1 MARRQK
7 RQFVRVRVDLRVHV
21 TLDEATREQV
31 VPINGPVLP
40 GRLVDLS
47 AGGCQV
53 VVPTYVPRGAML
65 SVDFPA
71 DRLPMAISI
80 PSRVMNTRMVT
91 REPSYAL
98 GIRFEDPEDKVFLL
112 LEAFAADAEPA
123 DGAPNASAAP
133 ADVDEELPAWLRLL
147 IADGAVSRDLA
158 HRLQSEAGGDETR
171 LAALLTER
179 AGVAERE
186 IVLAR
191 AEHWRLPYLD
201 PSDYRIVASNHER
214 IPEPLARTHEVY
226 PLFVLDRTITL
237 LATQPPELTLLDQ
250 IRLQTGCEI
259 DVCITTPRDLRHLL
273 DWGYGGFENA
283 GRSES
288 ESDRIWSEVLAD
300 ASDAPA
306 VKLVNILLDQAA
318 MAGASDVHIDPE
330 QDTLR
335 VRFRVDGV
343 LREVPAPPKSMHS
356 AIVSRVKILA
366 RMDIAETRKPQDG
379 QFKFAAGGEE
389 IDVRVSTLPTTFG
402 EAVVLR
408 LLRSGNR
415 LLSLEELGM
424 KAGCLET
431 FDRLI
436 HMPHGMLLVTGPT
449 GSGKSTTLYSAL
461 TRLDRVRQSII
472 TLEDPV
478 EVRMPRIRQVPVN
491 PKAGL
496 TFAAGLRAI
505 LRQDPDVVM
514 VGEIRDRETA
524 DIALQAAL
532 TGHLLLSTL
541 HTNSS
546 AAAPARLLDMG
557 VPDFLVA
564 SALLGVLAQ
573 RLCRRLC
580 TNCARPCDAPP
591 EALKL
596 LLGDD
601 VPPGKYMK
609 AAGCKRCGQSGYD
622 GRVGIFELL
631 VIDEDI
637 RRAIL
642 DRASERRICEL
653 ARRSGMRLLLE
664 DGIDKVRRGLT
675 TAEELMRV
683 AGSVA
688 DQRLEPG
695 RLIELEDDPTT
706 PPADEAPSE
715 DPETYERLLRQWL
728 GHALTTT
735 S

>member
-1 MARRQK
+1 MARRQR
-7 RQFVRVRVDLRVHV
+7 RQFVRVHVDLRVHV
-21 TLDEATREQV
+21 TLDETTRQQV

-40 GRLVDLS
+40 ARLVDLS
-47 AGGCQV
+47 AGGCQA
-53 VVPTYVPRGAML
+53 VVPTYVPRGATL

-71 DRLPMAISI
+71 DKLLMAISI
-80 PSRVMNTRMVT
+80 PGHVMNTRMVT
-91 REPSYAL
+91 REPTYAL
-98 GIRFEDPEDKVFLL
+98 GIRFDDPERKVFLL
-112 LEAFAADAEPA
+112 LEALAADAEQSEPSTPA
-123 DGAPNASAAP
+123 PPPPQD
-133 ADVDEELPAWLRLL
+133 ADEALPAWLRLL
-147 IADGAVSRDLA
+147 VTDGALSRDLA
-158 HRLQSEAGGDETR
+158 HRLWSEAGGDESQ
-171 LAALLTER
+171 LASLLTER

-186 IVLAR
+186 VVLAR

-201 PSDYRIVASNHER
+201 PSDYRIVASNHDR

-226 PLFVLDRTITL
+226 PLFVLDQTITL

-259 DVCITTPRDLRHLL
+259 DVCLTAPRDLRHLL

-283 GRSES
+283 GRT
-288 ESDRIWSEVLAD
+288 ESDSDQLWSQVLAD

-343 LREVPAPPKSMHS
+343 LREVPAPPRSMHS

-379 QFKFAAGGEE
+379 QFKFAVGGEE

-424 KAGCLET
+424 EARCLET

-436 HMPHGMLLVTGPT
+436 HQPHGMLLVTGPT

-496 TFAAGLRAI
+496 TFAAGLRSI

-580 TNCARPCDAPP
+580 TNCAQPCQQPP

-596 LLGDD
+596 LLGEN

-609 AAGCKRCGQSGYD
+609 ATGCKRCGQSGYD

-642 DRASERRICEL
+642 ERASERRICEL
-653 ARRSGMRLLLE
+653 AHRNGMRLLLE
-664 DGIDKVRRGLT
+664 DGLDKVRRGLT
-675 TAEELMRV
+675 TFEELMRV
-683 AGSVA
+683 AGAVA
-688 DQRLEPG
+688 DERLELNLAVEPG
-695 RLIELEDDPTT
+695 DEPV
-706 PPADEAPSE
+706 PPRAEEAPSD
-715 DPETYERLLRQWL
+715 DPQTYERLLRQWL
-728 GHALTTT
+728 DHPLPA
-735 S
+735 SS

>member
-1 MARRQK
+1 MARRQR
-7 RQFVRVRVDLRVHV
+7 RQFVRLRVDLRVHV

-31 VPINGPVLP
+31 VPINGPIVP
-40 GRLVDLS
+40 ARLVDLS
-47 AGGCQV
+47 AGGCQLI
-53 VVPTYVPRGAML
+53 VPTFIPRNATV
-65 SVDFPA
+65 SVEIPA
-71 DRLPMAISI
+71 GELLMATSI
-80 PSRVMNTRMVT
+80 PARVMNARMVS

-98 GIRFEDPEDKVFLL
+98 GVRFEDPENKVFLV
-112 LEAFAADAEPA
+112 LEALAGDAEEAGPISQPAPAADDDDP
-123 DGAPNASAAP
+123 
-133 ADVDEELPAWLRLL
+133 LPAWVRLL
-147 IADGAVSRDLA
+147 IDDGTVSRDLA
-158 HRLQSEAGGDETR
+158 LRLADEAGSDEGG
-171 LAALLTER
+171 LATLLTER

-186 IVLAR
+186 ITLAR
-191 AEHWRLPYLD
+191 AECWRLPYLD
-201 PSDYRIVASNHER
+201 PSDYRVVPGNHER
-214 IPEPLARTHEVY
+214 IPETLARTHEVY
-226 PLFVLDRTITL
+226 PLFVLGQTITL
-237 LATQPPELTLLDQ
+237 LATHPPELTLLDQ
-250 IRLQTGCEI
+250 IRLQSGCEI
-259 DVCITTPRDLRHLL
+259 DVCIATPRDLRHLL

-283 GRSES
+283 GRT
-288 ESDRIWSEVLAD
+288 ESDSDQLWSQVLAD

-318 MAGASDVHIDPE
+318 MAGASDVHIESE

-379 QFKFAAGGEE
+379 QFKFTVGGEE

-408 LLRSGNR
+408 MLRSGNR

-424 KAGCLET
+424 EARCLET

-436 HMPHGMLLVTGPT
+436 HQPHGMVLVTGPT

-496 TFAAGLRAI
+496 TFAAGLRSI

-580 TNCARPCDAPP
+580 TNCAQPCDEPP
-591 EALKL
+591 DALRL
-596 LLGDD
+596 LLGDQ
-601 VPPGKYMK
+601 VPAGRYYR
-609 AAGCKRCGQSGYD
+609 AVGCKRCGQSGYD

-631 VIDEDI
+631 VIDEDV

-642 DRASERRICEL
+642 ERAGERRLCEL
-653 ARRSGMRLLLE
+653 ARRHGMRLLLE

-675 TAEELMRV
+675 TAEELIRV
-683 AGSVA
+683 AGTGV
-688 DQRLEPG
+688 DEH
-695 RLIELEDDPTT
+695 IELGLTGWADDE
-706 PPADEAPSE
+706 PAAPKAEEAPTD

-728 GHALTTT
+728 GHAQPATA
-735 S
+735 

>member
-1 MARRQK
+1 MARRPR

-21 TLDEATREQV
+21 TLDEKTREQV

-40 GRLVDLS
+40 ARVIDIS

-53 VVPTYVPRGAML
+53 LVPTFIPRGATL
-65 SVDFPA
+65 SVDFPPGDLLIA
-71 DRLPMAISI
+71 ASI
-80 PSRVMNTRMVT
+80 PGRVMSVRMAN

-98 GIRFEDPEDKVFLL
+98 GIRFEDPDDKVFLL
-112 LEAFAADAEPA
+112 LETLAANAEEASAIDVPPLAPLDAE
-123 DGAPNASAAP
+123 D
-133 ADVDEELPAWLRLL
+133 DLPGWVQTL

-158 HRLQSEAGGDETR
+158 TRIWSDASGDENQLVT
-171 LAALLTER
+171 LLTER
-179 AGVAERE
+179 AGIAERE
-186 IVLAR
+186 ITMVR
-191 AEHWRLPYLD
+191 AEQWRLPYVD
-201 PSDYRIVASNHER
+201 PSDYRVVAGNHER

-226 PLFVLDRTITL
+226 PLFVLDQTITL
-237 LATQPPELTLLDQ
+237 LATHPPDLTLLDQ

-259 DVCITTPRDLRHLL
+259 DVCIATPRDLRHLL

-283 GRSES
+283 GRT
-288 ESDRIWSEVLAD
+288 ESDSDKLWAEVLAD

-318 MAGASDVHIDPE
+318 MSGASDVHIEAE

-379 QFKFAAGGEE
+379 QFKFTVGGEE

-424 KAGCLET
+424 ESRCLET

-436 HMPHGMLLVTGPT
+436 HLPHGMLLVTGPT

-461 TRLDRVRQSII
+461 TRLDRVRKSII

-496 TFAAGLRAI
+496 TFAAGLRSI
-505 LRQDPDVVM
+505 LRQDPDIVM

-564 SALLGVLAQ
+564 SALVGVLAQ

-580 TNCARPCDAPP
+580 TNCAQPCDQPP
-591 EALKL
+591 ETLHL
-596 LLGDD
+596 LLGERIPD
-601 VPPGKYMK
+601 GKYMK
-609 AAGCKRCGQSGYD
+609 ATGCKRCGQSGYD

-642 DRASERRICEL
+642 DRAGERRICEL
-653 ARRSGMRLLLE
+653 GRRNGMRLLLE

-675 TAEELMRV
+675 TVEELMRV
-683 AGSVA
+683 AGA
-688 DQRLEPG
+688 ATEDN
-695 RLIELEDDPTT
+695 IELDLCRWDENEPAAPIAGESPSDDP
-706 PPADEAPSE
+706 EV
-715 DPETYERLLRQWL
+715 YERLLRSWL
-728 GHALTTT
+728 GHPATATT
-735 S
+735 